1 MNILRPK
8 DTARKCGV
16 TTVTVHRWSS
26 DPKYAHLNFPKLIPL
41 GDNSVGFVEAEIDA
55 WLEARAAA
63 RDDAAT
69 HPVDRE
75 DANALAAKS
84 EDAEAR
90 DAQASAAERE
100 AVA

>member
-16 TTVTVHRWSS
+16 TTITVHRWSS

-41 GDNSVGFVEAEIDA
+41 GDNSVGHAEGEIDV

-63 RDDAAT
+63 R
-69 HPVDRE
+69 E
-75 DANALAAKS
+75 
-84 EDAEAR
+84 
-90 DAQASAAERE
+90 
-100 AVA
+100 VA

>member
-16 TTVTVHRWSS
+16 TVVTVNRWSS

-41 GDNSVGFVEAEIDA
+41 GDNSVGHAEEEIDV

-63 RDDAAT
+63 RHVET
-69 HPVDRE
+69 E
-75 DANALAAKS
+75 
-84 EDAEAR
+84 
-90 DAQASAAERE
+90 
-100 AVA
+100 VA